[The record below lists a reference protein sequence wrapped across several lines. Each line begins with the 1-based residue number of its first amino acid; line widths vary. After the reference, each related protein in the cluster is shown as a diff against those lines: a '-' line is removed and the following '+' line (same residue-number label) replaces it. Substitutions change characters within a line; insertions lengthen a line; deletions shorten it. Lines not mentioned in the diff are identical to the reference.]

1 MVQMHSILSIRR
13 PIQMTM
19 TLVLKIVNK
28 KWFGDSMYRRVAWLK
43 ERGPELMMMLEV

>member
-1 MVQMHSILSIRR
+1 MVQMHSILSTHQ

-28 KWFGDSMYRRVAWLK
+28 KWFVDSMYLQVAWLK
-43 ERGPELMMMLEV
+43 ERGREPMTMLEV